1 MKEIQVKNKQSNPVA
16 RIDKICIAE
25 DGEGNLKIYSS

>member
-1 MKEIQVKNKQSNPVA
+1 MKEIQVKNVGNRVTPVA

-25 DGEGNLKIYSS
+25 DGEGNS